1 MSILDDVGAFWN
13 PSTPI
18 DHVALYWQKMDPLAN
33 LEVTKRWYGDNPI
46 MCRSKANEDS

>member
-33 LEVTKRWYGDNPI
+33 LEVKVIQSTNWG
-46 MCRSKANEDS
+46 